1 MKLIIKNYGAIKEAS
16 IDLSKKLY
24 LFVGYN
30 NTGKTYLTKLIYE
43 IFNPDT
49 LSAFSSSEFNTFDN
63 EKDIEDLILT
73 QKIIDTILE
82 DFSNYLKE
90 EVVIKRL
97 LKLNTQTSDLEKL
110 HIAFK
115 YDIETIENSELKSNS
130 ELKVAGLST
139 VAFNV
144 IKEKKSL
151 KLKIEQ
157 WNKGEFLSAIIP
169 DDKEELFQSYFDKFF
184 KKDDSKEAF
193 SSFINVMNNSTNICL
208 LLNLLLQID
217 EKPFFLPS
225 NRDFIL
231 ENAEALKT
239 KVDETTKEIAK
250 LAVDLLGTG
259 DTNKEQ
265 ISNLLARKL
274 ENAQPSY
281 IQELSDEI
289 LKLRSNK
296 DEGFIIQGTSFYDDL
311 LEKLTKLLGGEII
324 YEKASAISNSY
335 EKFKL
340 HQGAEKVIKMDLAS
354 SSVNQLSPLF
364 LFFKYLAKAERN
376 FLMID
381 EPEENLHPQNQIL
394 LINLLMEFIANNN
407 RLLITTHS
415 PLIAEV
421 INNYL
426 VLSQL
431 TNKEEIIKERGLP
444 QIDITA
450 DNVGIYHFAG
460 EKVFEQRIDK
470 YGALVTSFKLA
481 QDDVYDFGGELG
493 DLMFKQLARESNKA

>member
-1 MKLIIKNYGAIKEAS
+1 MKLIVKNYGAIQYAS

-49 LSAFSSSEFNTFDN
+49 LSDFSSSEFNTFDN
-63 EKDIEDLILT
+63 KQEIENLILT
-73 QKIIDTILE
+73 KELIDGILK

-90 EVVIKRL
+90 EVVAKKL
-97 LKLNTQTSDLEKL
+97 LKVDTDILELDKF
-110 HIAFK
+110 HIEFE
-115 YDIETIENSELKSNS
+115 YDIETIKNSEFKSSSKLNF
-130 ELKVAGLST
+130 LGLNMI
-139 VAFNV
+139 VFNL
-144 IKEKKSL
+144 IKKKKSL
-151 KLKIEQ
+151 KLEIEQ
-157 WNKGEFLSAIIP
+157 WDEGDFLSKLP
-169 DDKEELFQSYFDKFF
+169 KELLESISGLGSVP
-184 KKDDSKEAF
+184 KEF
-193 SSFINVMNNSTNICL
+193 SSLRDAMDSNTNTYL

-231 ENAEALKT
+231 ENADALKT
-239 KVDETTKEIAK
+239 KVNETTKEIAE
-250 LAVDLLGTG
+250 LALELLGTG

-274 ENAQPSY
+274 ENTQASY

-289 LKLRSNK
+289 LKLRSSK
-296 DEGFIIQGTSFYDDL
+296 DENFISKGTEFHNEL
-311 LEKLTKLLGGEII
+311 LEKLSKLLGGEII

-340 HQGAEKVIKMDLAS
+340 HQGTEKVIKMDLAS

-394 LINLLMEFIANNN
+394 LMNLLMEFITNNN

-415 PLIAEV
+415 PLLAEV

-431 TNKEEIIKERGLP
+431 NNKQEIIDKKGLP

-450 DNVGIYHFAG
+450 ENTGIYYFAG
-460 EKVFEQRIDK
+460 EKVFEHQIQS
-470 YGALVTSFKLA
+470 YGTLFTSFKFA
-481 QDDVYDFGGELG
+481 QDDVYDFGNELG
-493 DLMFKQLARESNKA
+493 DLMFKQLNREYNKG